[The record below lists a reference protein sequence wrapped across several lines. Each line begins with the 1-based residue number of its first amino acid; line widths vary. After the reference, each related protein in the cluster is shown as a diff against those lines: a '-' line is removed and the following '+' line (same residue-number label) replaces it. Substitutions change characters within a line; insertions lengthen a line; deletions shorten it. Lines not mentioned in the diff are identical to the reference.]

1 MPTTR
6 PVKPSTPA
14 LAAHAAPGTP
24 RSRAQTAPGTPR
36 SQAKESRRQALLA
49 AAAALFALHGFN
61 RVSLEDLGAAAGVS
75 GPAVYRHFQGK
86 QAVLGDLL
94 LTVSRELLEGGRRV
108 VAETTD
114 PLAALHRLV
123 GFQVEFALGKPDV
136 IRVQDRD
143 FSNLS
148 QKDQSEVRA
157 LQRNYV
163 EIWVEV
169 LAVLHPGTDAVEL
182 RMRAHATFGLINSTP
197 HSVRNH
203 GRKMA
208 PKTARPLLESM
219 ALAALTVDVPQVS

>member
-1 MPTTR
+1 LLVLGEKVPTTR

-14 LAAHAAPGTP
+14 LAAH
-24 RSRAQTAPGTPR
+24 TAPGTPR

-49 AAAALFALHGFN
+49 AAAALFALNGFN

-94 LTVSRELLEGGRRV
+94 LTVSRELLDGGRRV
-108 VAETTD
+108 IDETTD
-114 PLAALHRLV
+114 PLAALRRLV
-123 GFQVEFALGKPDV
+123 AFQVDFALGKPDV

-148 QKDQSEVRA
+148 QKDQAEVRA
-157 LQRNYV
+157 LQRSYV

-169 LAVLHPGTDAVEL
+169 LALLHPGTDAVEL

-203 GRKMA
+203 GRRIA

-219 ALAALTVDVPQVS
+219 ALAALAVDVPAAS